1 ASNSRTK
8 ASVSCDHM
16 PDDDK
21 FSDTNPIDHS
31 EKAHDSAKKASSKIT
46 DDVKRSDVKKRAKNS
61 SVMDKEYLDV
71 VKQFLENP
79 MHPDVKNY
87 FPNSQS
93 LAKFRHQV
101 KTKGFTL
108 KEEENGDKN
117 VVAPCKSDVS
127 RKLRVIPLED
137 FDQIILSCHEAIGHG
152 GENATFKKVQENYFG
167 VIRIHVRN
175 TLKKCKVCTLKSSQ
189 TGRAPVIPI
198 ISQNVF
204 ERIQVDLID
213 MQRQETEGYRFILHA
228 IDHASKFHFLWP
240 LKGKFATDVKDALR
254 ILFSFTGLPKILQC
268 DNGGEFSDR
277 ELGDLLS
284 EWPSSCKIVH
294 GRPRHPQSQGLVER
308 GHRIV
313 ADKIASFKASFTG
326 KGEFPWHHYLPRI
339 MYMIN
344 TMYSTRIKCTPYEC
358 VYGQKP
364 PNIALQSNEHNDEE
378 EGNAEALTIQSDED
392 ITMEPNASTTSQGFD
407 FSELPI
413 KRVKVANELA
423 TKEAHQKIRMA
434 ANLASLKGA
443 KRMLKR
449 G

>member
-1 ASNSRTK
+1 
-8 ASVSCDHM
+8 
-16 PDDDK
+16 
-21 FSDTNPIDHS
+21 
-31 EKAHDSAKKASSKIT
+31 
-46 DDVKRSDVKKRAKNS
+46 
-61 SVMDKEYLDV
+61 MDKEYLDV

-137 FDQIILSCHEAIGHG
+137 LDQIILSCHEAIGHG

-284 EWPSSCKIVH
+284 EWPSS
-294 GRPRHPQSQGLVER
+294 S
-308 GHRIV
+308 
-313 ADKIASFKASFTG
+313 SFTG

-344 TMYSTRIKCTPYEC
+344 TTYSTRIKCTPYEC

-378 EGNAEALTIQSDED
+378 EGNAEAITIQSDED

-413 KRVKVANELA
+413 KRVKA
-423 TKEAHQKIRMA
+423 QK
-434 ANLASLKGA
+434 GC
-443 KRMLKR
+443 
-449 G
+449 